1 MFNLNIKRE
10 MILFSIFLVLLFILF
25 GLFSILKTEQIGT
38 FTHKLY
44 KHPLAVTTAS
54 IRANMGVVKIH
65 RDMKD
70 VALAKNS
77 SQIETAVAKVD
88 LAEREVFK
96 DLDLIKERIL
106 GVEGKNLEI
115 RAREIFTG
123 WRVIRDEVITLAKA
137 GKKEEAALITKQ
149 KGANYVKKINSSME
163 DMTKYAFDKADGF
176 MNKVQTTQNEIL
188 NIIIIS
194 IVIITIAVIL
204 TLFRIYRITVNEIS
218 IIKNRAKNLSVGD
231 GDLTK
236 KLNITSKNEIGS
248 VGKYID
254 MFIDKIHNTVA
265 DAKNT
270 ATSNST
276 SAKQLYEFSL
286 DIRKASQDRNE
297 KITDI
302 SNSNK
307 EMSVTLKENLIS
319 HEKAK
324 DYIEEANDNLNES
337 KKDVGYLTEE
347 IKKNSEVEQ
356 ELTNRLNQLS
366 QDTSQIKSVLTII
379 SDIADQTNLLSL
391 NAAIEAARAGE
402 HGRGFAVVAEEVRA
416 LAEKTQ
422 KSLSDID
429 STINLVVQGI
439 NDINSDMNKNLASVN
454 NIVTVSEK
462 VNEKIVQT
470 DSIMIK
476 TRDITLQSVKDFEHI
491 SHSIEDIIHEISDI
505 NNLSIKNGDK
515 VAQITDLSK
524 ELLSITES
532 LNVELNQFKT

>member
-77 SQIETAVAKVD
+77 SQIETAVTKVD

-176 MNKVQTTQNEIL
+176 MNKVDKTQSEIL

-194 IVIITIAVIL
+194 IITITIAVIL

-286 DIRKASQDRNE
+286 DIRKASQNRNE

>member
-286 DIRKASQDRNE
+286 DIRKASQNRNE